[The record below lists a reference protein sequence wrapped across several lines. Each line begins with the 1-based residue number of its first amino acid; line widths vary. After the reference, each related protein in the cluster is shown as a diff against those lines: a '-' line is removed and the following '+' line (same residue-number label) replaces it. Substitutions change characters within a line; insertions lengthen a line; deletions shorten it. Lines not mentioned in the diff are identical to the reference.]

1 MARIQADEERE
12 AKEAAERRASA
23 AEAHASRATVQL
35 EEEKKRNLFL
45 TSIASLD
52 TATILNLHHQVTM
65 YAVDINQQ
73 IENFLVR
80 VSSQESIQR
89 NDILSAI
96 ERISLLNKKIMG
108 VSKFATKAN
117 FRLESEHIKA
127 DLGDYIEQ
135 YINGVAKDF
144 LFGPLRV
151 SVETDGKGF
160 EHKFKPIDVSV
171 VIDNLIANAKKARAN
186 QIKFNITHPDKGL
199 VHIGVTDNGRGFNG
213 IIESLDRVFEKGFS
227 TTDGSGLGLYHVRMV
242 LGEMNGTITAEKGPG
257 GKGATFQI
265 RISR

>member
-1 MARIQADEERE
+1 M
-12 AKEAAERRASA
+12 
-23 AEAHASRATVQL
+23 
-35 EEEKKRNLFL
+35 
-45 TSIASLD
+45 
-52 TATILNLHHQVTM
+52 
-65 YAVDINQQ
+65 
-73 IENFLVR
+73 
-80 VSSQESIQR
+80 
-89 NDILSAI
+89 
-96 ERISLLNKKIMG
+96 
-108 VSKFATKAN
+108 
-117 FRLESEHIKA
+117 
-127 DLGDYIEQ
+127 
-135 YINGVAKDF
+135 AKDF

-265 RISR
+265 RISQ